1 MNTKKGI
8 DMNATTLPRLAYRVV
23 SKPVAWSLATL
34 ALLAT
39 GLISAS
45 LPLLL
50 VCGVLA
56 FGRPLLHA
64 ALLETEAGQPTPA
77 RDKRRLPFEERA
89 SRRAHGADSA

>member
-1 MNTKKGI
+1 
-8 DMNATTLPRLAYRVV
+8 MNATTLPRLAHRVV
-23 SKPVAWSLATL
+23 SKPLLWSLATL

-39 GLISAS
+39 GLINAS

-64 ALLETEAGQPTPA
+64 ALRDAGAETSGEQPTSA
-77 RDKRRLPFEERA
+77 RGKRHLPFEERPA
-89 SRRAHGADSA
+89 RRAGTRGAV